1 MSNLKIFHKK
11 WNIKLNIKKTLYDLL
26 HLPASNMWASDPEAT
41 FLS

>member
-1 MSNLKIFHKK
+1 MSNIKILNKK
-11 WNIKLNIKKTLYDLL
+11 LNIQLNIKKTLYNLL